1 MSKTSI
7 TQKSESTS
15 QTDWRRVD
23 AQRDEEI
30 DLSEHPEWTPEQ
42 FARAIVR
49 KGLEPVPPKQ
59 QVTLRI
65 DADVLAWF
73 KSRGKGYQSLIN
85 ALLREYMK
93 AHGER

>member
-1 MSKTSI
+1 
-7 TQKSESTS
+7 
-15 QTDWRRVD
+15 VD
-23 AQRDEEI
+23 AQRDEDI
-30 DLSEHPEWTPEQ
+30 DLSEQPELTPER
-42 FARAIVR
+42 FARAVAR
-49 KGLEPVPPKQ
+49 KGLQPVPPKR

-93 AHGER
+93 AHAER